1 MQRLMAKTVTILI
14 LITCLLTTAGAAAK
28 PEDVLKYRHSV
39 MQSLSGHVNAFV
51 LIATN
56 KINSPQYLQ
65 NHADAIAN
73 LSSELG
79 TLFPAGSGQGDTDA
93 LPAIWDD
100 AEKFEEASTKMQKT
114 ANALQQVVSS
124 GDPKAIMGAFAAAGK
139 SCKGCHETFR
149 AEDDDGDSDSHDHDD
164 HEH

>member
-1 MQRLMAKTVTILI
+1 MQRLMAETVAILI
-14 LITCLLTTAGAAAK
+14 ITTCLFSTADAAAK
-28 PEDVLKYRHSV
+28 PEDAIKYRHSV
-39 MQSLSGHVNAFV
+39 MESMSGHVNAFV

-56 KINSPQYLQ
+56 KIDSPQYLQ

-73 LSSELG
+73 LSSELE

-100 AEKFEEASTKMQKT
+100 VEKFSKAVAKMQET
-114 ANALQQVVSS
+114 ANSLQQVAGS
-124 GDPKAIMGAFAAAGK
+124 GDTKAIMGAFAAAGK

-149 AEDDDGDSDSHDHDD
+149 AEEDDDDSDSHDHDD

>member
-1 MQRLMAKTVTILI
+1 MAETVAILI
-14 LITCLLTTAGAAAK
+14 ITTCLFTTAGAAATQD
-28 PEDVLKYRHSV
+28 DVIKYRHSV

-79 TLFPAGSGQGDTDA
+79 TLFPAGSGQDTDA

-100 AEKFEEASTKMQKT
+100 AEKFDAAVAKMQKT
-114 ANALQQVVSS
+114 ANGLQQVVGS

-149 AEDDDGDSDSHDHDD
+149 AEDDDDDSDSDSH
-164 HEH
+164 

>member
-1 MQRLMAKTVTILI
+1 MQRIMAETVAILI
-14 LITCLLTTAGAAAK
+14 ITTCLFTTAGAAATQD
-28 PEDVLKYRHSV
+28 DVIKYRHSV

-93 LPAIWDD
+93 LPAIWND
-100 AEKFEEASTKMQKT
+100 ADKFEEAVAKMQKT
-114 ANALQQVVSS
+114 ANALQQVVGS
-124 GDPKAIMGAFAAAGK
+124 GDPRAIMGAFAAAGK

-149 AEDDDGDSDSHDHDD
+149 AEDDDGDSDSHDHD
-164 HEH
+164 EH

>member
-1 MQRLMAKTVTILI
+1 MAETVAILI
-14 LITCLLTTAGAAAK
+14 IITCLFTTAGAAATQN
-28 PEDVLKYRHSV
+28 DVIKYRHSV
-39 MQSLSGHVNAFV
+39 MQSLSGHVNAFI

-56 KINSPQYLQ
+56 KIDSLQ

-79 TLFPAGSGQGDTDA
+79 TFFPAGSGQGDTDA

-100 AEKFEEASTKMQKT
+100 ADKFEEAVTKMQKT
-114 ANALQQVVSS
+114 ANALQQVVDS
-124 GDPKAIMGAFAAAGK
+124 GDPRAIMGAFAAAGK

-149 AEDDDGDSDSHDHDD
+149 AEDDDGDSDSHDHD
-164 HEH
+164 EH